1 MKLAVNNL
9 MFHVEQAG
17 SGYPLLLLHGFTG
30 SAATWGAHIPHFA
43 TRRQIIAPD
52 LIGHGQTDAPANAAR
67 YSMAHCVADL
77 LTLLDTLE
85 VERADVLGY
94 SMGGRVA
101 LHLAVAAPHRV
112 RSLLLESAT
121 PGIDKS
127 AERAERVR
135 SDEALADAIE
145 NDGVAAFVKRWER
158 LPLFDSQVV
167 LPPEVR
173 ANLHSQRLQNRSIG
187 LANSL
192 RGMGTGQQQHLWDKL
207 SVIKMSTLLLVG
219 ELDAK
224 YCATARRMAK
234 TLPRVRMVVVL
245 NAGHTIHLEQP
256 DIFEQEVTEF
266 LDSVATASTDEAK

>member
-1 MKLAVNNL
+1 MKLSVNNL

-17 SGYPLLLLHGFTG
+17 SGHALLLLHGFTG
-30 SAATWGAHIPHFA
+30 SAATWGTHISHFA
-43 TRRQIIAPD
+43 ACRQIIAPD
-52 LIGHGQTDAPANAAR
+52 LIGHGQTDAPAHTAR

-77 LTLLDTLE
+77 LALLDTLE
-85 VERADVLGY
+85 IEQTDVLGY
-94 SMGGRVA
+94 SMGGRIA
-101 LHLAVAAPHRV
+101 LHLAAAAPQRV

-127 AERAERVR
+127 TERAERIR
-135 SDEALADAIE
+135 SDEALAEAIE

-158 LPLFDSQVV
+158 MPLFDSQVV
-167 LPPEVR
+167 LPLEVR

-192 RGMGTGQQQHLWDKL
+192 RGMGTGQQQPLWDKL
-207 SVIKMSTLLLVG
+207 GVIKMPTLLLVG

-234 TLPRVRMVVVL
+234 ILPRVRMVVVL

-266 LDSVATASTDEAK
+266 LDLVTTDEAKR